1 MDNLKEDIRKFIL
14 ATFSLARKKNIDYEE
29 SLLETGIIDSLG
41 ILEIVNF
48 LIEELSVEIE
58 EDDLIPENFDTILT
72 MVNFIERKKTI
83 AN

>member
-1 MDNLKEDIRKFIL
+1 LKEDIRKFIL

>member
-1 MDNLKEDIRKFIL
+1 MKEDIKKFIL
-14 ATFSLARKKNIDYEE
+14 ATFPLARKKNIDYEE
-29 SLLETGIIDSLG
+29 LLLETGIIDSLG

-48 LIEELSVEIE
+48 LIEELGVEIE
-58 EDDLIPENFDTILT
+58 EDDLIPENFKTIQT

>member
-1 MDNLKEDIRKFIL
+1 MKEGIKKFIL
-14 ATFSLARKKNIDYEE
+14 ATFPLARKKNIDYEE
-29 SLLETGIIDSLG
+29 SLLETGIVDSLG

-48 LIEELSVEIE
+48 LIEELGVEIE
-58 EDDLIPENFDTILT
+58 EDDLIPENFNTILT